1 MVHLTE
7 CLTNRIKTNIS
18 SKHLLKG
25 TLLIFCLPHTH
36 ITWLNLTNGPS
47 HFQHILEVNV
57 LTYLKWDLKYI
68 IINKAEVRTYFLKIV
83 RFVSLIL
90 FISIGQWS
98 VRRTNRQNKEA
109 NSYRTILSIKNKMIR
124 SHKNQESHKTGDTLK
139 NSNYRTILVED
150 KVTNILITNSL
161 WFF

>member
-1 MVHLTE
+1 ML
-7 CLTNRIKTNIS
+7 N
-18 SKHLLKG
+18 KHLLKR
-25 TLLIFCLPHTH
+25 TLLIFCLPHKH

-47 HFQHILEVNV
+47 YFQHILEVNV
-57 LTYLKWDLKYI
+57 LTYLKLELKYK
-68 IINKAEVRTYFLKIV
+68 INKQSRSTYFLKIV

-124 SHKNQESHKTGDTLK
+124 SHKNQESHKTGKTLFK
-139 NSNYRTILVED
+139 SSNYRTLLVED
-150 KVTNILITNSL
+150 KVTNILITKSL